1 MILGKRKAG
10 KSINCSLAKET
21 MFHSM
26 QSSRL
31 KKVEAFLETLFNDAI
46 SKVNTPFFVYIDKKY
61 IQSYNI
67 YKMEVNIVGEKSY
80 KIRRSGNS
88 DVTTIPAEVKER
100 LGVETGGAISY
111 IFLEDGTVK
120 IIKAE
125 EKVDIDSIV
134 DAVMDQY
141 EDAIKDLIE
150 L

>member
-10 KSINCSLAKET
+10 KSINCLLVKET

-26 QSSRL
+26 QSLRL
-31 KKVEAFLETLFNDAI
+31 KKVEVFLETFFYDAI
-46 SKVNTPFFVYIDKKY
+46 SKVNTLLLYILAK
-61 IQSYNI
+61 SI

-120 IIKAE
+120 IVKAE

>member
-1 MILGKRKAG
+1 
-10 KSINCSLAKET
+10 
-21 MFHSM
+21 M
-26 QSSRL
+26 QSSHL
-31 KKVEAFLETLFNDAI
+31 KKVEVFLEMFFYDAN
-46 SKVNTPFFVYIDKKY
+46 SKVNTLLLYIFTKSIY
-61 IQSYNI
+61 NNI

-120 IIKAE
+120 IVKAE

>member
-1 MILGKRKAG
+1 
-10 KSINCSLAKET
+10 
-21 MFHSM
+21 M
-26 QSSRL
+26 QSSHL
-31 KKVEAFLETLFNDAI
+31 KKVEVFLEMFFYDAN
-46 SKVNTPFFVYIDKKY
+46 SKVNTLLLYIFTKS
-61 IQSYNI
+61 IYNNM

-120 IIKAE
+120 IVKAE

>member
-1 MILGKRKAG
+1 
-10 KSINCSLAKET
+10 
-21 MFHSM
+21 M
-26 QSSRL
+26 QSSYL
-31 KKVEAFLETLFNDAI
+31 KKVEVFLEMFFYDAN
-46 SKVNTPFFVYIDKKY
+46 SKVNTLLLYIFTKSIY
-61 IQSYNI
+61 NNI

-120 IIKAE
+120 IVKAE

>member
-1 MILGKRKAG
+1 
-10 KSINCSLAKET
+10 

-26 QSSRL
+26 QSSHL
-31 KKVEAFLETLFNDAI
+31 KKVEVFLEMFFYDAN
-46 SKVNTPFFVYIDKKY
+46 SKVNTLLLYIFTKSIY
-61 IQSYNI
+61 NNI

-120 IIKAE
+120 IVKAE

>member
-1 MILGKRKAG
+1 
-10 KSINCSLAKET
+10 
-21 MFHSM
+21 M
-26 QSSRL
+26 QSSHL
-31 KKVEAFLETLFNDAI
+31 KKVEVFLEMFFYDAN
-46 SKVNTPFFVYIDKKY
+46 SKVNTLLLYIFTKSIY
-61 IQSYNI
+61 NNI

-100 LGVETGGAISY
+100 IGVETGGAISY

-120 IIKAE
+120 IVKAE